1 MWLYFQVHSK
11 LSHYPV
17 IPYELHED
25 GVVRDHEYF
34 NYASKLR

>member
-17 IPYELHED
+17 IPNELHED